1 MYLTLIQIPIT
12 KSNAVVYHTI
22 TLILYMRENHFS
34 PSPCNMYYIIV
45 LTDHFVLSIKWISM
59 SFIKTEPFQATAV
72 PATVIFPCWNTVFD
86 GRWAGLYLLPR
97 TLRREEASWGH
108 SVVALLIRSGLS
120 VEPCTFDTVTADRHD
135 LLIYCTVNNRPSRII
150 FTLCIPLVKHI
161 T

>member
-22 TLILYMRENHFS
+22 TLILYMREKHFS
-34 PSPCNMYYIIV
+34 PSPCNMYYIII
-45 LTDHFVLSIKWISM
+45 LTDHLLNELAWVSSRLNHSRPLPSQPQ
-59 SFIKTEPFQATAV
+59 S
-72 PATVIFPCWNTVFD
+72 VFA

-150 FTLCIPLVKHI
+150 LLCIPLVKHI